1 MGLLVEGVWHEEWYD
16 TKTTNGKFV
25 RKDSTFRN
33 WVTHD
38 GKAGPSGVG
47 GFKAG
52 AGRYHLYVS
61 HACPWAHR
69 AMIFRSLF
77 GLEEMISIS
86 VVDHLMRDKGWEFS
100 DNEGAIPDPL
110 FGAKVMADI
119 YVKADPKFTGRV
131 TVPVLWDKETSTIVS
146 NESSEIIRM
155 INDGFRDLS
164 ALKHDFYPASMRG
177 EIDAVNERVYH
188 DINNGVY
195 KSGFATTQQAYE
207 DAVTRLFDALD
218 FVENLLGKQDY
229 LAGDVL
235 TEADWRLF
243 TTLVRFDPVYVG
255 HFKCNLKSIADYP
268 NLSNYLRALYQVDGV
283 AGTVNMDH
291 IKRHYY
297 ESHATVNP
305 TGIVPKGPE
314 MDLLSPHNRP
324 VITLV

>member
-1 MGLLVEGVWHEEWYD
+1 
-16 TKTTNGKFV
+16 
-25 RKDSTFRN
+25 
-33 WVTHD
+33 
-38 GKAGPSGVG
+38 
-47 GFKAG
+47 
-52 AGRYHLYVS
+52 
-61 HACPWAHR
+61 
-69 AMIFRSLF
+69 
-77 GLEEMISIS
+77 SIS

-100 DNEGAIPDPL
+100 DNEGAILDPL
-110 FGAKVMADI
+110 FGAKTMADI

-164 ALKHDFYPASMRG
+164 ALNHDFYPASMRG
-177 EIDAVNERVYH
+177 EIDAVNEKIYH
-188 DINNGVY
+188 AINNGVY
-195 KSGFATTQQAYE
+195 KSGFATTQRAYDE
-207 DAVTRLFDALD
+207 AVTTLFEALD
-218 FVENLLGKQDY
+218 FVENLLVKQSY
-229 LAGDVL
+229 VAGDVL

-255 HFKCNLKSIADYP
+255 HFKCNLKRIEDYP
-268 NLSNYLRALYQVDGV
+268 NLSNYLRALYQVNGV
-283 AGTVNMDH
+283 AETVNMDH

-305 TGIVPKGPE
+305 TAIVPKGPE

>member
-1 MGLLVEGVWHEEWYD
+1 
-16 TKTTNGKFV
+16 
-25 RKDSTFRN
+25 
-33 WVTHD
+33 
-38 GKAGPSGVG
+38 
-47 GFKAG
+47 
-52 AGRYHLYVS
+52 
-61 HACPWAHR
+61 
-69 AMIFRSLF
+69 MIFRSLF

-86 VVDHLMRDKGWEFS
+86 VVDHLMGEKGWEFS
-100 DNEGAIPDPL
+100 NNEGAVPDPL
-110 FGAKVMADI
+110 FGAKVMSDI

-131 TVPVLWDKETSTIVS
+131 TVPVLWDKETGTIVS

-164 ALKHDFYPASMRG
+164 PLKHDFYPVALRDK
-177 EIDAVNERVYH
+177 IDAVNERVYH
-188 DINNGVY
+188 AINNGVY

-207 DAVTRLFDALD
+207 DAVVTLFDALD

-255 HFKCNLKSIADYP
+255 HFKCNLKRIADYP
-268 NLSNYLRALYQVDGV
+268 NLSNYLRALYQVEGV
-283 AGTVNMDH
+283 ADTVNMDH

-305 TGIVPKGPE
+305 TAIVPKGPE
-314 MDLLSPHNRP
+314 MDLLSPHDRP